1 MKAKGLRF
9 TCMAA
14 VFAVLAA
21 CGGGPV
27 KRVSAPNA
35 GIQQLT
41 VQADG
46 RWSVD
51 LRVDN
56 YSSVPMQ
63 FGAVSLA
70 VTMGGESAGTLAG
83 DAAIGI
89 GPESADVVTL
99 TLVPSSAAKIA
110 IADALSNRRNVEYTL
125 VGTLVATPEEGGP
138 RTYQIDRA
146 NTLNPAPGL
155 PGVLR

>member
-1 MKAKGLRF
+1 MKAKGFRWV
-9 TCMAA
+9 CMAA
-14 VFAVLAA
+14 ALVALAG
-21 CGGGPV
+21 CGSGPV
-27 KRVSAPNA
+27 KRVSAPTA
-35 GIQQLT
+35 GIQQLI

-89 GPESADVVTL
+89 GPESADIVTL
-99 TLVPSSAAKIA
+99 TLAPSSAAKIA
-110 IADALSNRRNVEYTL
+110 IADALSHRRNVEYTL
-125 VGTLVATPEEGGP
+125 AGTLIATPEGGAP

-146 NTLNPAPGL
+146 NSLNPAPGL